1 MNNYLILLFLPLL
14 LIISCNSGPRE
25 INIAEKDTL
34 NINIGTEPPSLDG
47 SLATDS
53 TSYTILNNIMDGLTK
68 FSHEHKPEPALAES
82 WEISEDGKTFT
93 FKIREGVVWSDGV
106 PLKAGDFVYS
116 WNRILNPD
124 TAGDYAYFLF
134 DIKNAEEYNSGEI
147 NDFSKVGVKALDD
160 NTLIVELKRPATY
173 FPSVVSFMST
183 FPQREDV
190 ITKHGQSWTE
200 PENIVTIGPYK
211 ITKWKHHDYLILE
224 ENEKYWGK
232 KPKNVKKVKM
242 IMNENS
248 SSALAL
254 YESGEL
260 DFLDSKSIPVLEVPR
275 LVDTGEFIT
284 REAYRGSYVAFNVK
298 KPPFDNQKVRKA
310 FASSIERD
318 SIVGLLQGA
327 GFPLSSWI
335 PKNMIAHNP
344 DIGIKFDPEN
354 AKKLL
359 AEAGYPGGKNF
370 PDSSF
375 LYPDVSNNRI
385 VAEALQSMWK
395 KHLGVEIELDNQEW
409 KVYLKTR
416 QTNPPEIS
424 RGSWGAD
431 FPDPH
436 NFMNLF
442 ECASGN
448 NHTNWCN
455 SEYDRL
461 VEAAAEEQDTE
472 KRIGLYDRAQK
483 ILTEQDIAIVPY
495 INQVQQNMIKPF
507 IKGLEPDP
515 LNLVYFN
522 RVEFIEPD
530 QPLK

>member
-1 MNNYLILLFLPLL
+1 MKSYFILIILPLIFTL
-14 LIISCNSGPRE
+14 SCNNNPKE
-25 INIAEKDTL
+25 VNIAEKDTL
-34 NINIGTEPPSLDG
+34 NINIGAEPPSLDG

-68 FSHEHKPEPALAES
+68 FSHAHKPEPALAES
-82 WEISEDGKTFT
+82 WEISEDGKTFV

-106 PLKAGDFVYS
+106 PLRAQDFVYS
-116 WNRILNPD
+116 WNRILDPA

-134 DIKNAEEYNSGEI
+134 DLKNAEEFNSGKI
-147 NDFSKVGVKALDD
+147 NDFSKVGVTALDD
-160 NTLIVELKRPATY
+160 QTLKVELKRPATY

-183 FPQREDV
+183 FPLREDV
-190 ITKHGQSWTE
+190 VSKHGGSWTD

-211 ITKWKHHDYLILE
+211 LTKWKHHDFLILE
-224 ENEKYWGK
+224 ENEKYWGQ

-242 IMNENS
+242 IMNENP

-275 LVDTGEFIT
+275 LVNSGEFIK
-284 REAYRGSYVAFNVK
+284 REAYRGSYVAFNIK
-298 KPPFDNQKVRKA
+298 KLPFDNQLVRKA
-310 FASSIERD
+310 FASAIERD
-318 SIVGLLQGA
+318 SIVGLIQGA
-327 GFPLSSWI
+327 GFPATSWI
-335 PKNMIAHNP
+335 PKNMLAHNP

-354 AKKLL
+354 GKKLL
-359 AEAGYPGGKNF
+359 AEAGYPDGKNF
-370 PDSSF
+370 PDASF
-375 LYPDVSNNRI
+375 LYPDVGNNRI
-385 VAEALQSMWK
+385 IAEALQSMWK
-395 KHLGVEIELDNQEW
+395 KHLGVEVKLDNQEW

-442 ECASGN
+442 ECSSGN

-455 SEYDRL
+455 PEYDRL
-461 VEAAAEEQDTE
+461 VETAAEEQNPD
-472 KRIGLYDRAQK
+472 KRIELYNKAQE
-483 ILTEQDIAIVPY
+483 ILTETDIAIVPY

-515 LNLVYFN
+515 LNLIYFN
-522 RVEFIEPD
+522 RVEFIENN
-530 QPLK
+530 